1 MKNTRITAWVLG
13 VLVIALSFSGGVHAQ
28 GNSTSKKKSAG
39 RSVRAQLKT
48 MDSRLSAVEAGDG
61 ERKTLIKRLELKSDL
76 NARRIDENQQV
87 SQQNKQVLD
96 GLEKGRNLNTEGL
109 QIHGRLLDKMDRRM
123 EEQEEISTTNRAS
136 IAKIQAA
143 AGLNKNHLNRFWMLL
158 AALLVFFMQAGFK
171 VYEVGLVRM
180 KDRNSVGIKNLLD
193 WMIVA
198 LVFYMVGFAFMF
210 GESFHGIIGLS
221 FFGAEGI
228 EESPNEL
235 GYEFFLFEIAYAATA
250 ATIVSGSL
258 AIRTKLFSYL
268 LLALAIGGF
277 IYPLFAHWVW
287 GYKFVP
293 ENRPWLAEMGF
304 LDYSGATV
312 VHSVGA
318 WIALVGA
325 FMVRPRL
332 GKFLNRETGRIS
344 IRNRENFRP
353 YDLGYSVLG
362 LFILWVGW
370 WGFNGGS
377 TVFVTGDET
386 NAFTNTQAPAII
398 LNTSLVGAASG
409 LVAFLH
415 SYFFQ
420 HRKNLYE
427 KLMGG
432 TLGGL
437 VAITGCANVV
447 SVATAVFV
455 VAPVAGILHNLV
467 YDRLNE
473 KPLFNRVI
481 DDPIGAIAVHGP
493 CGVWGTICVALGDQQ
508 KIRAALGPFY
518 HEEWTRFE
526 QASDQLFGV
535 LVCFVFTVVCA
546 FVLFSFLQRTIGLE
560 VSYQEEAEGD
570 IIGLRDEEKP
580 TNIGLTEIPKIQQQA
595 FGR

>member
-1 MKNTRITAWVLG
+1 M
-13 VLVIALSFSGGVHAQ
+13 Q
-28 GNSTSKKKSAG
+28 SKKIYFWLTAIIFTVTLFDSSAYAQTKQS
-39 RSVRAQLKT
+39 RKPSNSVRKEIRT
-48 MDSRLSAVEAGDG
+48 IKKRVSAVESGGA
-61 ERKTLIKRLELKSDL
+61 ERKTLIKRIELKSDL
-76 NARRIDENQQV
+76 NGRQIEENTTL
-87 SQQNKQVLD
+87 SKKNLKILTEFD
-96 GLEKGRNLNTEGL
+96 KGRNLNTEGL
-109 QIHGRLLDKMDRRM
+109 QIHGRLLDKMNQRIRK
-123 EEQEEISTTNRAS
+123 QEEISSMNRENTV
-136 IAKIQAA
+136 KIQTA

-193 WMIVA
+193 WMVVA
-198 LVFYMVGFAFMF
+198 LMFYIVGFGFMF
-210 GESFHGIIGLS
+210 GESLHGFIGFS
-221 FFGAEGI
+221 FFAAEGI
-228 EESPNEL
+228 EESTNEL
-235 GYEFFLFEIAYAATA
+235 GYEFFLFEIAFAATA

-268 LLALAIGGF
+268 ILALAIGGI
-277 IYPLFAHWVW
+277 IYPLFGHWAW

-332 GKFLNRETGRIS
+332 GKFINRETGRIS

-377 TVFVTGDET
+377 TVFVTGNET

-409 LVAFLH
+409 LVAFIH

-432 TLGGL
+432 TLAGL
-437 VAITGCANVV
+437 VAITGCADVV
-447 SVATAVFV
+447 SVSTAVFI

-473 KPLFNRVI
+473 RPVFNRII

-493 CGVWGTICVALGDQQ
+493 AGVWGTICVAFGESE
-508 KIRAALGPFY
+508 KIRGALGPFY
-518 HEEWTRFE
+518 QEGWTRLG
-526 QASDQLFGV
+526 QVGDQLLGIV
-535 LVCFVFTVVCA
+535 VCFVYTVVCA
-546 FVLFSFLQRTIGLE
+546 VMLFGILQKTIGLE
-560 VSYQEEAEGD
+560 VSYEEEAEGD
-570 IIGLRDEEKP
+570 IIGLRDDEKS
-580 TNIGLTEIPKIQQQA
+580 TNIGLAEVPQIQAQV
-595 FGR
+595 FGK